1 MSGINTN
8 IAIQD
13 NASSNLNRINDGIQ
27 NVISSFV
34 QLDHVLNGSFDT
46 TNMDDVVDGLN
57 RVRNEITKGFGTVEV
72 DVEEPTVPDIP
83 QPEEIVVPTEVEEP
97 IVPNIPEPDPIPITW
112 DVEEVEVF
120 TGDGMARFEQEVN
133 AVNTQMEK
141 LNDTQRQLG
150 RTAAGIEILPDDAYM
165 DIQNMSIRIED
176 IREQISMLEKNPMDL
191 NIDQVNN
198 ELESLRR
205 SLSQAEQQQTELN
218 TAMERMDGSSINRA
232 YNNLNRTISNTE
244 REIRDNVR
252 AQTEFT
258 SEVNDTNSAANQLW
272 GTFGK
277 VAGVIT
283 GALSAREVIG
293 LSDTITQTTARLD
306 LMNDGLQTT
315 EELQQMI
322 FQSAERSRGSYLD
335 SVDAVASLGGNAK
348 DAFENTAEIVRFSE
362 LLNKQFTIAGTSAE
376 GVSAATLQITQA
388 MGMGALR
395 GEELNSV
402 LEQAPP
408 IVQAIADYM
417 EVPMGQIKDMASEGL
432 ITSEVVKNAM
442 FSAADDINAKFE
454 EMPMTFSQIWT
465 SFKNYALMSF
475 QPVLQRLNDIAN
487 SPAFQ
492 TFVQNAIEWV
502 AILAQAVTIAF
513 EGMAQLGSWVAD
525 HWNLISPA
533 VYGVVAALLAYVAIQ
548 TIAWTVD
555 KLSTAW
561 KALSAAATW
570 ALKFATDAQ
579 ARSAAIAAIANMAW
593 STKLMIVVGIIIA
606 IIAAIYLVVAAIN
619 HFAGTSISATGLIA
633 GAVAW
638 LAAFVVNVF
647 LTILNIGV
655 QVINALVIAFQV
667 GLWAI
672 QVALYVLGLAF
683 VFILDAIV
691 NTGILAINLLV
702 NAWNFGIFAIQ
713 LVLVAL
719 ATIALLIF
727 DGILNTGIVTI
738 EFLANAWNLGIY
750 GIQMAWIGLNMLVR
764 NVLQA
769 ILNFGI
775 SVAESFVNGW
785 NDAVYGVQ
793 NAFYQAAKIIAKI
806 LQTVGSGAI
815 GIVNSVLSGISS
827 LVNAAIGGLNSLIGM
842 ANKIPGVNISSIGTV
857 DFQVSSGV
865 QDFVDNIGAGITA
878 PVRPET
884 VSFNRSTMGTDY
896 MNNVEMPSMP
906 DRVTFDRSS
915 VTEDFLSGINL
926 EAPSW
931 ENAIDYQGLTDSYI
945 NGMDFPEFPELSQ
958 TFELFEY
965 VDMGEWFD
973 AGYEWGENLENN
985 VKDFDLQDWIG
996 EKLGLGDMDESLG
1009 EMADLS
1015 GIGETPGTDELA
1027 GTADEPGGSGSG
1039 GSGKGGSGKGGK
1051 SGTGSTPKSLK
1062 DIANGVDDINDSLDA
1077 SEEDLQ
1083 YLRDLAAREVIN
1095 RNTTYQDFHLDFS
1108 GANYN
1113 VENESDLDGVV
1124 DYVARGVQEVISSN
1138 REGV

>member
-1 MSGINTN
+1 MSGINTGITIN
-8 IAIQD
+8 D
-13 NASSNLNRINDGIQ
+13 NASATLNKITDAAQRTITTFTQMDR
-27 NVISSFV
+27 
-34 QLDHVLNGSFDT
+34 VLNGSFDSS
-46 TNMDDVVDGLN
+46 NMDNVVDDLN
-57 RVRNEITKGFGTVEV
+57 KVRSELSKGFDKV
-72 DVEEPTVPDIP
+72 DIEFEEPIIPTIPEPEDILIETQVEEPNIPDIP
-83 QPEEIVVPTEVEEP
+83 TPE
-97 IVPNIPEPDPIPITW
+97 PIPIRW
-112 DVEEVEVF
+112 DVEEIEVF
-120 TGDGMARFEQEVN
+120 TGQGMERFEQEISAAN
-133 AVNTQMEK
+133 SQMER

-150 RTAAGIEILPDDAYM
+150 RTAAGLEIIPDDAYM
-165 DIQNMSIRIED
+165 DIQNMSVRIED
-176 IREQISMLEKNPMDL
+176 IREQIQRLENNPMDL
-191 NIDQVNN
+191 NVDDVNN
-198 ELESLRR
+198 QLESLRR
-205 SLSQAEQQQTELN
+205 SLGQAERQQMDLN
-218 TAMERMDGSSINRA
+218 TAMERMDGSGVNRA
-232 YNNLNRTISNTE
+232 YNQLNGTISQTE

-252 AQTEFT
+252 AQDEFT
-258 SEVNDTNSAANQLW
+258 NEVNDTNSAADRLH

-277 VAGVIT
+277 VAGVIA

-293 LSDTITQTTARLD
+293 LSDTITQSTARLD

-362 LLNKQFTIAGTSAE
+362 LLNKQFTIAGTSAD
-376 GVSAATLQITQA
+376 GVSAATLQLTQA

-432 ITSEVVKNAM
+432 ITSQVVKNAM
-442 FSAADDINAKFE
+442 FEAADDINAKFE

-502 AILAQAVTIAF
+502 AILAQVVLIGF
-513 EGMAQLGSWVAD
+513 NKMAEMGQFVAD
-525 HWNLISPA
+525 HWNLIAPA
-533 VYGVVAALLAYVAIQ
+533 IWGIIAALVVYNSVQGIGWLLTLKDAAVKVWNTAVSWAQTAAVIALTFAQGGLNAVVALGYSRWMVYALAV
-548 TIAWTVD
+548 IAV
-555 KLSTAW
+555 
-561 KALSAAATW
+561 
-570 ALKFATDAQ
+570 
-579 ARSAAIAAIANMAW
+579 
-593 STKLMIVVGIIIA
+593 IA
-606 IIAAIYLVVAAIN
+606 IIYGVVAAIN
-619 HFAGTSISATGLIA
+619 HFTGASLSATGIIA

-638 LAAFVVNVF
+638 LAGLIANVF
-647 LTILNIGV
+647 ITILNIGV

-667 GLWAI
+667 GFWAI
-672 QVALYVLGLAF
+672 QVALYALGLAF
-683 VFILDAIV
+683 VFILDGIV
-691 NTGILAINLLV
+691 NTGILAVNLFV
-702 NAWNFGIFAIQ
+702 NAWNFGVYAIQ
-713 LVLVAL
+713 LVFVAL
-719 ATIALLIF
+719 ATVVLMIL
-727 DGILNTGIVTI
+727 DGILNTGISTA
-738 EFLANAWNLGIY
+738 EFFANAWNK
-750 GIQMAWIGLNMLVR
+750 
-764 NVLQA
+764 
-769 ILNFGI
+769 
-775 SVAESFVNGW
+775 
-785 NDAVYGVQ
+785 AVYGVQ
-793 NAFYQAAKIIAKI
+793 MAFYKAGQGISKI
-806 LQTVGSGAI
+806 LQTVGDGAI
-815 GIVNSVLSGISS
+815 ALVNSVLSGIST
-827 LVNAAIGGLNSLIGM
+827 LVNAAISGINSLIGM

-857 DFQVSSGV
+857 DFQVGSGV
-865 QDFVDNIGAGITA
+865 QSFVDSIGSGLSA
-878 PVRPET
+878 PVQPEV
-884 VSFNRSTMGTDY
+884 VSLNRSTMT
-896 MNNVEMPSMP
+896 S
-906 DRVTFDRSS
+906 
-915 VTEDFLSGINL
+915 DFLSGINL
-926 EAPSW
+926 EVPSW

-945 NGMDFPEFPELSQ
+945 DGMDFPEFPELSQ

-1015 GIGETPGTDELA
+1015 GIGETPGIDELA

-1051 SGTGSTPKSLK
+1051 SGTGSTPKTLK

-1095 RNTTYQDFHLDFS
+1095 RNNTYQDFHLDFS